1 MITKVLKHPNFFESH
16 ELSLVS
22 ALIAWDFPILKVE
35 KESTKRVTFFFE
47 QTPQLEQ
54 SVSDYW
60 SDTKLVSPKKYFSAL
75 REAKSR
81 IYSL

>member
-1 MITKVLKHPNFFESH
+1 MIKKGLKQPILFESH

-35 KESTKRVTFFFE
+35 KNSTNRVTFFFE
-47 QTPQLEQ
+47 LTPLIEQ

-60 SDTKLVSPKKYFSAL
+60 NDTKLVSPKKYFSAL